1 MKDRIKKFINSA
13 IITSV
18 AFVILGIV
26 FICFPEGSLDLI
38 RWIVAIFFFTAGA
51 YMIAANAGSK
61 RPMFGA
67 SMLGVIMIIGG
78 LIFAFNERVMN
89 ILPIVLGAW
98 FIISSLSTISYST
111 ALQNSNAKAFSIITS
126 VLAIVCGILL
136 IVNPWGGQIAMMTF
150 AGIMML
156 IYSISSL
163 IDLLTLKKN
172 LQDIN
177 KKFNKFIEEGEIV
190 EEKKK

>member
-18 AFVILGIV
+18 AFIILGIV

-51 YMIAANAGSK
+51 YMIAANAGS
-61 RPMFGA
+61 RQPMFGA

-156 IYSISSL
+156 IYAISSL

-190 EEKKK
+190 EENKK

>member
-18 AFVILGIV
+18 AFIILGIV

-136 IVNPWGGQIAMMTF
+136 IINPWGGQIAMMTF

-190 EEKKK
+190 EENKK

>member
-18 AFVILGIV
+18 AFIVLGIV

-136 IVNPWGGQIAMMTF
+136 IINPWGGQIAMMTF

-190 EEKKK
+190 EENKK

>member
-18 AFVILGIV
+18 AFIILGIV

-136 IVNPWGGQIAMMTF
+136 IINPWGGQIAMMTF

>member
-18 AFVILGIV
+18 AFIVLGIV

-136 IVNPWGGQIAMMTF
+136 IINPWGGQIAMMTF

-177 KKFNKFIEEGEIV
+177 KKFNKFIEEGEII

>member
-18 AFVILGIV
+18 AFIVLGIV

-136 IVNPWGGQIAMMTF
+136 IINPWGGQIAMMTF